1 VKYQTAKY
9 ADGIFTVNCP
19 HCSNE
24 VAVDESQLE
33 QINTQLA
40 GQYACPIEDC
50 GKDIGFPNAEEAAGL
65 KTTSPTEPAPA
76 AQKVATAPAS
86 EPAPA
91 PTSESAPASATQ
103 ESEPT
108 PAPEPVPAPAPAPP
122 PQNNPAAKSTQP
134 PAKAPASAP
143 RSATPPSTLA
153 TQPQTKDADSDF
165 NFGFHG
171 SKGASLEREAATAQR
186 ISMKTILHGDCLKDK
201 KDTFDET
208 VTRFLH
214 DLDEECLM
222 GVHPVQ
228 YTVDEKKG
236 TDFGVMI
243 VYKIMADED

>member
-1 VKYQTAKY
+1 MKYQTAKFS
-9 ADGIFTVNCP
+9 DGIFTVNCP

-40 GQYACPIEDC
+40 GQYACPIEGC

-65 KTTSPTEPAPA
+65 KAPTSPAAPAPQEVA
-76 AQKVATAPAS
+76 AAPAS

-91 PTSESAPASATQ
+91 PTSKSAPAPVAQ

-122 PQNNPAAKSTQP
+122 PQTNPAAKSTQP

-143 RSATPPSTLA
+143 KSATPPSPPA
-153 TQPQTKDADSDF
+153 SQPQTKDADSDF
-165 NFGFHG
+165 DFGFHG

-208 VTRFLH
+208 VARFLH

-243 VYKIMADED
+243 LYKIVADED

>member
-1 VKYQTAKY
+1 MKYQTAKY

-40 GQYACPIEDC
+40 GQYACPIEGC

-65 KTTSPTEPAPA
+65 KAPTSPAAPAPQEVA
-76 AQKVATAPAS
+76 AAPAS

-91 PTSESAPASATQ
+91 PTSKSAPAPVAQ

-122 PQNNPAAKSTQP
+122 PQTNPAAKSTQP

-143 RSATPPSTLA
+143 KSATPPSPPA
-153 TQPQTKDADSDF
+153 SQPQTKDADSDF
-165 NFGFHG
+165 DFGFHG

-186 ISMKTILHGDCLKDK
+186 ISMKTILHGDCLKDT

-243 VYKIMADED
+243 LYKIVADED

>member
-1 VKYQTAKY
+1 M
-9 ADGIFTVNCP
+9 
-19 HCSNE
+19 
-24 VAVDESQLE
+24 AVDESQLE
-33 QINTQLA
+33 QINTQLS
-40 GQYACPIEDC
+40 GQYACPVESC
-50 GKDIGFPNAEEAAGL
+50 GKDIEFPNAEEAAEL
-65 KTTSPTEPAPA
+65 KAPTSPAAPAP
-76 AQKVATAPAS
+76 QEVTTAPAS

-91 PTSESAPASATQ
+91 PTSESAPAPAAQ

-108 PAPEPVPAPAPAPP
+108 PAPAPAPP
-122 PQNNPAAKSTQP
+122 PQTNPAAKSTQP
-134 PAKAPASAP
+134 PATAPASAP
-143 RSATPPSTLA
+143 KSAPPPRPPAS
-153 TQPQTKDADSDF
+153 QPQTKDAGSDF
-165 NFGFHG
+165 DFGFHG

-186 ISMKTILHGDCLKDK
+186 ISMKPILHGDCLKDT

-243 VYKIMADED
+243 VFKIMVDED

>member
-1 VKYQTAKY
+1 MKYQTAKY

-24 VAVDESQLE
+24 VAVDENQLK
-33 QINTQLA
+33 QINTQLS
-40 GQYACPIEDC
+40 GQYACPIEGC

-65 KTTSPTEPAPA
+65 KAPTSPAAPAP
-76 AQKVATAPAS
+76 QEVAS

-91 PTSESAPASATQ
+91 PAAQ

-122 PQNNPAAKSTQP
+122 PQTNPAAKSTQP

-143 RSATPPSTLA
+143 KSATPPSPPVS
-153 TQPQTKDADSDF
+153 QPQTKDADSDF
-165 NFGFHG
+165 DFGFHG

-186 ISMKTILHGDCLKDK
+186 ISMKTILHGDCLKDT

-243 VYKIMADED
+243 LYKIVADED

>member
-1 VKYQTAKY
+1 MKYQTAKY

-40 GQYACPIEDC
+40 GQYACPIEGC

-65 KTTSPTEPAPA
+65 KAPTSPAAPAP
-76 AQKVATAPAS
+76 QEVAS

-91 PTSESAPASATQ
+91 PTSESPPATAAQ
-103 ESEPT
+103 ESAPT
-108 PAPEPVPAPAPAPP
+108 PTPEPVPAPAPAPAPP
-122 PQNNPAAKSTQP
+122 PQMNPAAKSTQP
-134 PAKAPASAP
+134 SAKAPASAP
-143 RSATPPSTLA
+143 KSATPPSPPA
-153 TQPQTKDADSDF
+153 SQPPTKDANSDF
-165 NFGFHG
+165 DFGFHG

-236 TDFGVMI
+236 IDFGVMI
-243 VYKIMADED
+243 LYKIVAEEG